1 MITIMPKPVLAIHLL
16 AKRPLMTLSIP
27 TISKRTPIITMIDTI
42 AVPGKTSISIER
54 VIATAPS
61 PI

>member
-1 MITIMPKPVLAIHLL
+1 L